1 MPPRVTDPLAVG
13 VGKDLIPLAACP
25 SAFPVTPF
33 LPSPVAEQGCCLLLA
48 WRCLPAQHQ
57 PLPASHANKSC
68 RRHRHVHGTPPKTHS
83 PCASNALGE
92 LIMPLSRPSVPLST
106 PPLPSGRFV
115 LSMGWQIFWGPCGLP
130 MASLLPCLTP
140 QPCEVLHQTLTVLH
154 SRRSQTRKP
163 MVCLSIPWLL
173 SLGSPR
179 FEDNSQNK
187 KGFQD
192 FLLLFILP
200 ETVFFS

>member
-1 MPPRVTDPLAVG
+1 M
-13 VGKDLIPLAACP
+13 
-25 SAFPVTPF
+25 
-33 LPSPVAEQGCCLLLA
+33 LLA
-48 WRCLPAQHQ
+48 RRCLPAQHQ

-68 RRHRHVHGTPPKTHS
+68 RRHRRVHGTPPKTRS

-92 LIMPLSRPSVPLST
+92 LTASWSRPSVPLST
-106 PPLPSGRFV
+106 PPPPSGRFV
-115 LSMGWQIFWGPCGLP
+115 LFTGQQIIWGPCGLP

-163 MVCLSIPWLL
+163 MVRLSISSLL

-179 FEDNSQNK
+179 FEDNSQDK

-200 ETVFFS
+200 ETVFFSQKWGSPRPQQSKGRAAVMLGTRGAKRGRKPEQS